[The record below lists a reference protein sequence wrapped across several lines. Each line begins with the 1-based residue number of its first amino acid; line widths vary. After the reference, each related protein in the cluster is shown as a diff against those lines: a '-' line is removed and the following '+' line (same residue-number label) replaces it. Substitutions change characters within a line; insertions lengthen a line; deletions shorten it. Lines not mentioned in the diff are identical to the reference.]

1 MLNETQI
8 GDIWL
13 LFADYI
19 DKKVIDSV
27 AERYVD
33 LLADFGTSDRVM
45 QSATGVDSV
54 LDSAIEYYLDEES
67 AEVEEDN
74 YSDEDEDY

>member
-8 GDIWL
+8 GDVWL

-19 DKKVIDSV
+19 DKKVIETV

-45 QSATGVDSV
+45 QGATGIDSN
-54 LDSAIEYYLDEES
+54 LDNAIEYYLDDT
-67 AEVEEDN
+67 DN
-74 YSDEDEDY
+74 DDDVNELEF

>member
-19 DKKVIDSV
+19 DKKQLELV

-33 LLADFGTSDRVM
+33 LLADHGVSDKVL
-45 QSATGVDSV
+45 QNATGVDET
-54 LDSAIEYYLDEES
+54 LDSAIDYYLDEE
-67 AEVEEDN
+67 VD
-74 YSDEDEDY
+74 DDDDYKELDF

>member
-8 GDIWL
+8 ADVWV
-13 LFADYI
+13 LFSEFI
-19 DKKVIDSV
+19 DKKNLEAV

-33 LLADFGTSDRVM
+33 LLADFGTQDRVLEG
-45 QSATGVDSV
+45 ATGVDGI

-67 AEVEEDN
+67 
-74 YSDEDEDY
+74 DEDEDDYKELE

>member
-19 DKKVIDSV
+19 DKKQLELV

-33 LLADFGTSDRVM
+33 LLADHGVSDKVL
-45 QSATGVDSV
+45 QNATGVDDT

-67 AEVEEDN
+67 D
-74 YSDEDEDY
+74 DDEDYKELDF

>member
-8 GDIWL
+8 GDVWL

-19 DKKVIDSV
+19 DKKQLELV

-33 LLADFGTSDRVM
+33 LLADHGVSDKVL
-45 QSATGVDSV
+45 QSATGVDET
-54 LDSAIEYYLDEES
+54 LDAAIEYYLDED
-67 AEVEEDN
+67 EVD
-74 YSDEDEDY
+74 DDDYKELDF

>member
-19 DKKVIDSV
+19 DKKSIESV

-54 LDSAIEYYLDEES
+54 LDSAIEYYMDEES
-67 AEVEEDN
+67 EEAEEDE
-74 YSDEDEDY
+74 YEEDEE

>member
-19 DKKVIDSV
+19 DKKVVDSV

-45 QSATGVDSV
+45 QGATGVDSV
-54 LDSAIEYYLDEES
+54 LDNAIEYYLDEES
-67 AEVEEDN
+67 DEEEEEN
-74 YSDEDEDY
+74 YNEKDEDY

>member
-19 DKKVIDSV
+19 DKKQLDLV

-33 LLADFGTSDRVM
+33 LLADHGVSDKVL
-45 QSATGVDSV
+45 QNATGVDET
-54 LDSAIEYYLDEES
+54 LDSAIEYYLDEED
-67 AEVEEDN
+67 EED
-74 YSDEDEDY
+74 DDYKELDF

>member
-19 DKKVIDSV
+19 DKKQLELV

-33 LLADFGTSDRVM
+33 LLADHGVNDKVL
-45 QSATGVDSV
+45 QSATGVDET
-54 LDSAIEYYLDEES
+54 LDAAIEYYLDD
-67 AEVEEDN
+67 ED
-74 YSDEDEDY
+74 DADEDYKELDF

>member
-8 GDIWL
+8 GDVWL

-19 DKKVIDSV
+19 DKKQLELV

-33 LLADFGTSDRVM
+33 LLADHGVSDKVL
-45 QSATGVDSV
+45 QSATGVDET
-54 LDSAIEYYLDEES
+54 LDSAIEYYLDEE
-67 AEVEEDN
+67 EVD
-74 YSDEDEDY
+74 DDDYKELDF

>member
-13 LFADYI
+13 LFVDFI
-19 DKKVIDSV
+19 DKKNHESV

-33 LLADFGTSDRVM
+33 LLADFGVGDKVFQAAS
-45 QSATGVDSV
+45 GVDST
-54 LDSAIEYYLDEES
+54 LDSAIDYYLDEED
-67 AEVEEDN
+67 AG
-74 YSDEDEDY
+74 DEDDDDYKELEF